1 MSLLKEEKLRSKNE
15 KKIFKKL
22 KKNELSKKEIK
33 QKPLLVK
40 KVKEGS
46 LTFKDLYKKIS
57 KQGSIKSFPDI
68 NNTQE

>member
-1 MSLLKEEKLRSKNE
+1 MK

>member
-1 MSLLKEEKLRSKNE
+1 MMLL
-15 KKIFKKL
+15 I
-22 KKNELSKKEIK
+22 KKNYFYTLFILMFLCGFARGED
-33 QKPLLVK
+33 LLVK